1 MAGSG
6 IQAPA
11 GFLLPKT
18 SPFTTYQY
26 GGDMPN
32 YGSDPTTAR
41 LQALQSVG
49 QNYSSGGG
57 GIGGGALGGA
67 GTGAALGTMIA
78 PGIGT
83 VIGAGLGGLVGAVGA
98 GIEGT
103 KEDKS
108 KKEQAANER
117 RKLDLIEREMKN
129 AQLNAERSGGMEGLK
144 YLAGIQS
151 NAIQSR
157 NRSLFKNDLM
167 RVVGQGV

>member
-1 MAGSG
+1 VH
-6 IQAPA
+6 
-11 GFLLPKT
+11 T
-18 SPFTTYQY
+18 DNNFTTEEKVKLTKI
-26 GGDMPN
+26 DM
-32 YGSDPTTAR
+32 D
-41 LQALQSVG
+41 
-49 QNYSSGGG
+49 
-57 GIGGGALGGA
+57 
-67 GTGAALGTMIA
+67 
-78 PGIGT
+78 
-83 VIGAGLGGLVGAVGA
+83 
-98 GIEGT
+98 T